1 MKKLFIVVL
10 FFPLLFLSGCS
21 SKSQTVSTQS
31 AGNQSQV
38 TCTAEAKICPD
49 GSAVG
54 RGGSN
59 CDFTPCPE
67 VATSTATSTE
77 NSTSTNS
84 TSTNMIYQNGK
95 YGFSLSLPE
104 TWNGYISSSS
114 VIEYGNKV
122 VIRFPGWTAKNPHE
136 DIPILVYPLATW
148 QKWEK
153 NNFEGYPTAA
163 PIGPTERGRNNVYV
177 FATAPRYNFDF
188 QPGFEE
194 VEKIVAALKTVNL
207 VK

>member
-1 MKKLFIVVL
+1 MKKLSIIAL
-10 FFPLLFLSGCS
+10 FFPLLFLSACS
-21 SKSQTVSTQS
+21 SKSQTTYTQS
-31 AGNQSQV
+31 QENKSQV
-38 TCTAEAKICPD
+38 PVACTAEAKICPD

-67 VATSTATSTE
+67 VATST
-77 NSTSTNS
+77 NL
-84 TSTNMIYQNGK
+84 IYQNNQ
-95 YGFSLSLPE
+95 YGFTLNLTK
-104 TWNGYISSSS
+104 TWNGYSASSS
-114 VIEYGNKV
+114 VIAYGNKV
-122 VIRFPGWTAKNPHE
+122 VIRFPGWTAKNTHE
-136 DIPILVYPLATW
+136 DIPILIYPLATW

-153 NNFEGYPTAA
+153 TNFAGYPTAA

-194 VEKIVAALKTVNL
+194 VEKIITTLKTVNL
-207 VK
+207 GK